1 MKQTTRRIFF
11 GAAASGAAI
20 TIKSAS
26 AANGKPAV
34 LGGVPVRTERWPSWP
49 KISRVDEDAWMAVL
63 KSERWNLGRGKQLNK
78 FQDSYRQLTGAKY
91 CLATANGTG
100 SILTALAVLG
110 VGPGDEV
117 IVPVYTF
124 IATINPVLMHR
135 ALPVLVDTDPQTFQI
150 DARKIEA
157 AITDRTAA
165 ILPVHIAGSA
175 ADIDAILDIGRRHK
189 IPVIED
195 ACQAHLGEWRGRKVG
210 TFGAMG
216 CFSFQASKNL
226 NSAEGGAI
234 VTNDGDLFERCYAFH
249 NNGRNRTVID
259 SYNFAYQGVGLN
271 YRMTEFQAALL
282 MAQMTRLEEQ
292 ARVRDENASY
302 LTQLLSKI
310 PGIVPA
316 KLHAGCTR
324 NAWHLYMFRYQ
335 QDHFAGISRAEFLKA
350 LNAEGIPASR
360 GYPRM
365 NQQPFLKNVLS
376 SKGFKAIYSAE
387 RLARWEE
394 RNHCPNNDMLAD
406 EAVWLTQTMLLD
418 TRRGMEQIA
427 EAIRKLQANA
437 GSLRKA

>member
-1 MKQTTRRIFF
+1 MR
-11 GAAASGAAI
+11 A
-20 TIKSAS
+20 
-26 AANGKPAV
+26 
-34 LGGVPVRTERWPSWP
+34 ERWPSWP
-49 KISRVDEDAWMAVL
+49 KIGRNDEEAWMAVL
-63 KSERWNLGRGKQLNK
+63 RSERWNLGRGKQLDK
-78 FQDSYRQLTGAKY
+78 FQESYCRLTGAKY

-100 SILTALAVLG
+100 SILTALGVLG

-135 ALPVLVDTDPQTFQI
+135 ALPVLVDTDPETFQI

-157 AITDRTAA
+157 AITDRTAV
-165 ILPVHIAGSA
+165 IMPVHIGGSPA
-175 ADIDAILDIGRRHK
+175 NLDPILEIGRRRK
-189 IPVIED
+189 IPVVED

-234 VTNDGDLFERCYAFH
+234 VTNDEELFERCYTFH
-249 NNGRNRTVID
+249 NNGRNRTVVD
-259 SYNFAYQGVGLN
+259 SYNFAYQGAGMN
-271 YRMTEFQAALL
+271 FRMTEFQATLL

-292 ARVRDENASY
+292 SRVRDANAKY
-302 LTQLLSKI
+302 LTQLLSSI
-310 PGIVPA
+310 PGITPA
-316 KLHAGCTR
+316 KMHDGCTR
-324 NAWHLYMFRYQ
+324 NAWHLYMFRYNKE
-335 QDHFAGISRAEFLKA
+335 HFAGASRAEFLKA

-365 NQQPFLKNVLS
+365 NQQPFLENTLS
-376 SKGFKAIYSAE
+376 SKGFKAIYSPE
-387 RLARWEE
+387 RLARWKE
-394 RNHCPNNDMLAD
+394 RNHCPNNDRVAD

-418 TRRGMEQIA
+418 TRRGMDQIA
-427 EAIRKLQANA
+427 ESIRKVQANA